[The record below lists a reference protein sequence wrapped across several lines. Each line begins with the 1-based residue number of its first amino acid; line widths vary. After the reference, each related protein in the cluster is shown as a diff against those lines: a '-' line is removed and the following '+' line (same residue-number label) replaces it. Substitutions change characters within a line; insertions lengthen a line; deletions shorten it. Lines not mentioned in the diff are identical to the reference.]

1 MICTTFEC
9 LGFLESEKIMKYK
22 SDISNLHLLFRF
34 SYRKFWI
41 SVTVDDLRDT
51 SEPPREQRKCQSL

>member
-1 MICTTFEC
+1 
-9 LGFLESEKIMKYK
+9 MKYK